1 MPAESAGHV
10 ARSAGSATLDIYI
23 YVCVCVC
30 VLCRHL
36 PNVHVYYTRL
46 DAMYMYCRISQEP
59 KESECCVTRESV
71 ATKWQTK
78 GPAASTGHTQA
89 DCCYCCWVK
98 RKRKELGRHQATLS
112 GLVERDP
119 IYKAGSIC
127 TRYRSSTGGSLP
139 ASHVCVQENITSLLC
154 VCVCV
159 CALSICRV
167 YISQRHAAR
176 MKVKQHHGGKQ
187 TTGWWRAKKKS
198 VKMTGSDYRQ
208 QHTRAATINVGYI
221 LSLSYSLICAWISPI
236 HIFELHMSFP
246 RG

>member
-23 YVCVCVC
+23 YMCVCVC

-89 DCCYCCWVK
+89 DCCCCCWVK

-159 CALSICRV
+159 CSLNLPCL
-167 YISQRHAAR
+167 YIPTPCSADESEATPRR
-176 MKVKQHHGGKQ
+176 KTDDRLMKGK
-187 TTGWWRAKKKS
+187 